1 MAQVGKFSLTQCA
14 NQVVSARIL
23 ALSCPSERG
32 DFVREN
38 EYSSALLFI
47 ALH

>member
-14 NQVVSARIL
+14 NQVVSPRIV
-23 ALSCPSERG
+23 ALRCHSERG
-32 DFVREN
+32 DFVKGN
-38 EYSSALLFI
+38 EYSSALLFS